1 MARPGARPGDRKAL
15 PLPAATTTLPVRRV
29 FSHAEMA
36 RLRDGLVPEEMED
49 KWFVVWTGEALDF
62 HRSWTGAHIYRVTFE
77 PAPFGEAIATA
88 VASADPSAHRAAPGW
103 AARLLPW
110 LCDALLLG
118 RDVTFPASEHLAVP
132 RVTAVVGDITRA
144 GCDVVVNAANSALAG
159 GGGVDGAIHRAA
171 GPALAD
177 ACRALP
183 VLARGARCPTGEAR
197 VTPAFALPGARWI
210 VHAVGPI
217 YQGAPDDARLLRG
230 ALDAA
235 LDAAVLH
242 GATTVAVPALSCG
255 AFRYPLADAAAIAVA
270 AARTPRALDEIRFVL
285 FDAHT
290 HAAWQRA
297 LDAAPAP

>member
-1 MARPGARPGDRKAL
+1 
-15 PLPAATTTLPVRRV
+15 
-29 FSHAEMA
+29 
-36 RLRDGLVPEEMED
+36 
-49 KWFVVWTGEALDF
+49 
-62 HRSWTGAHIYRVTFE
+62 
-77 PAPFGEAIATA
+77 
-88 VASADPSAHRAAPGW
+88 
-103 AARLLPW
+103 
-110 LCDALLLG
+110 
-118 RDVTFPASEHLAVP
+118 
-132 RVTAVVGDITRA
+132 
-144 GCDVVVNAANSALAG
+144 
-159 GGGVDGAIHRAA
+159 
-171 GPALAD
+171 
-177 ACRALP
+177 